1 MKGELFHIFRNT
13 PFGREIFLQS
23 LYTCKTMGEKAKVL
37 LPEFKQYLMY
47 FEHAVVTLE
56 LDDSFLRARDTAEA
70 HAREL
75 AGQAGVDVTFLDPR
89 EFTASTLPDLPIDF
103 DIMTCP
109 RSMKDMSSKVGLGYI
124 GPKVRALV
132 RHAPFPVLI
141 PAAVFKPF
149 NSLVV
154 FFGGSD
160 YSRRALSV
168 AREMAA
174 KTRLPLSLF
183 TVLENQDEAHYRRI
197 LEQEGLLAE
206 IESGHIKWQ
215 LAGGQPLREAFYG
228 VPHDALVV
236 AGAFGH
242 GVVRDIVFGSMLEQ
256 IQTILPNNLLIVGP
270 QCVHL

>member
-1 MKGELFHIFRNT
+1 MPMRSLTRSANCGMYGQLRRGVELPVCMRTYGSSGFSPAFAMAVL
-13 PFGREIFLQS
+13 PAASMSASGRI
-23 LYTCKTMGEKAKVL
+23 M
-37 LPEFKQYLMY
+37 
-47 FEHAVVTLE
+47 
-56 LDDSFLRARDTAEA
+56 
-70 HAREL
+70 
-75 AGQAGVDVTFLDPR
+75 GVDVTFLDPR